1 MIIHDV
7 KRSLKLKKMSFDLPV
22 IYSVNEFNLFS
33 AVKSGVLEEVK
44 FYLKNGVN
52 PNVRD
57 KAGFTPLHYAAEE
70 GDESI
75 VMVLLLHP
83 NIEVNF
89 KTHSGKTP
97 LLLASE
103 NGHEKV
109 VNELLKSGADVNVVD
124 NWESSALIWSAAN
137 SHSDIISELLKIDGI
152 NLDLQDEAGY
162 TALMWGVINGK
173 ETIVKML
180 LEAGADLK
188 LKTFEYNEDEEE
200 ANQDVFFFAK
210 KYESKPI
217 INLLKNYQ

>member
-1 MIIHDV
+1 
-7 KRSLKLKKMSFDLPV
+7 MSFDLPV
-22 IYSVNEFNLFS
+22 NYSVNEFNLFY
-33 AVKSGVLEEVK
+33 AVKSGALEEVK

-57 KAGFTPLHYAAEE
+57 KAGFTPLHYAAEK

-75 VMVLLLHP
+75 VMALLLHP
-83 NIEVNF
+83 NIEVNS
-89 KTHSGKTP
+89 KTNTGKTP

-103 NGHEKV
+103 NGHGKV
-109 VNELLKSGADVNVVD
+109 VNELLKSGADVNIVD

-137 SHSDIISELLKIDGI
+137 SHSDIVSELLKIDGI
-152 NLDLQDEAGY
+152 NLDLQDDGGY
-162 TALMWGVINGK
+162 TALMYAVIYGN

-188 LKTFEYNEDEEE
+188 LKTLEYTGDKED
-200 ANQDVFFFAK
+200 ANHDVFLFAE
-210 KYESKPI
+210 KYKSKPI